1 MARRKQQQKHTFHGN
16 KPAEQCILRKKN
28 QVSFPDP
35 EGYDRNRKW
44 QTFPSISQA
53 KHFCLEQM
61 RKGAQIREVK

>member
-16 KPAEQCILRKKN
+16 KPAEQCILRRKN
-28 QVSFPDP
+28 QVALVQEDTSLP
-35 EGYDRNRKW
+35 RKW

-61 RKGAQIREVK
+61 RKGAQIREVE

>member
-16 KPAEQCILRKKN
+16 KPVEECVLRKAHH
-28 QVSFPDP
+28 VSLPAEDGKTRVWREFS
-35 EGYDRNRKW
+35 
-44 QTFPSISQA
+44 SISQA